1 MKNINNFQALQKNEL
16 SKVKGG
22 SNNKFWTWAGY

>member
-22 SNNKFWTWAGY
+22 SNNKF

>member
-16 SKVKGG
+16 SKVNVGFG
-22 SNNKFWTWAGY
+22 NGLWAV

>member
-1 MKNINNFQALQKNEL
+1 MQKNEL

-22 SNNKFWTWAGY
+22 SNNKFWTWAV